1 VEPPFLILR
10 DGAAILESV
19 PIAEL
24 FKRYRAAR
32 ILLAAALSGNP
43 ESKFKVEQVFA
54 LASDP
59 QNPDMPRALISTY
72 LLKFALDEAEETRN
86 AQATWR
92 AQQTAAAQAATQ
104 GEQAPAPVSPQASPQ
119 PSPQPPPQPPPA
131 QAAQVCKHGSAPR
144 GVPCVECAHEAT
156 MDHPESKVA

>member
-1 VEPPFLILR
+1 MEPPFLILR

-86 AQATWR
+86 AQAAWR

-104 GEQAPAPVSPQASPQ
+104 GEQAPAP
-119 PSPQPPPQPPPA
+119 PSPQQAPPAQPPPA
-131 QAAQVCKHGSAPR
+131 QATQVCKHGSAPR

-156 MDHPESKVA
+156 MNHPESKVA